1 MKKIRLLS
9 IVCLLLGVAA
19 GALAAGSHW
28 TVNPHAFR
36 YDMTAYVQLAGVRQG
51 DYEVAAFCG
60 DECRGVGKLLTA
72 DDGTQV
78 FQLRIRSNEAT
89 GETISFRIWTVS
101 DEKELLLEETL
112 TFASQTV
119 VGTPGSPFVLD
130 VGNGLKGDVN
140 GDGEITAQDASLIQQ
155 FVARKFGTDASGFN
169 AAVADV
175 NGDGEVNAQDASLLQ
190 QYVAKKISW

>member
-1 MKKIRLLS
+1 M
-9 IVCLLLGVAA
+9 
-19 GALAAGSHW
+19 
-28 TVNPHAFR
+28 
-36 YDMTAYVQLAGVRQG
+36 
-51 DYEVAAFCG
+51 
-60 DECRGVGKLLTA
+60 
-72 DDGTQV
+72 
-78 FQLRIRSNEAT
+78 FQLRIRSNEAA

-112 TFASQTV
+112 EFASQTV